1 MDIIF
6 SEFYLGENKINLAK
20 KYQNIERLTE
30 KTGIESVWA
39 TNGDI
44 MTLAQN
50 AFRNSDKSLKNKIKI
65 FILVTQS
72 PLDFLPANSTTIAHK
87 LGLGN
92 EIFTFD
98 FNQGCSGFVQAF
110 LVMRNLIK
118 RFNTGLIITADCY
131 RKKLDPLDRST
142 NAVFSDAASAI
153 IFKQNKDKNILFQET
168 YTDGSKRN
176 WLYQSTKDENNG
188 FLHMS
193 GSEIWIF
200 TLRKVVPQI
209 ENAIKYC
216 KEKKMRIGAIY
227 IHQASKIVVD
237 GIKSALGKYGDLILE
252 NYKHYGNTVSSTIPI
267 LICEQPIEDQDGVV
281 ILSGFGVG
289 LTSTTIVYG

>member
-1 MDIIF
+1 MDIVF
-6 SEFYLGENKINLAK
+6 SGFYLGEKKINLAE
-20 KYQNIERLTE
+20 KYKNIERLTE

-39 TNGDI
+39 TTGDI
-44 MTLAQN
+44 ITLAQN
-50 AFRNSDKSLKNKIKI
+50 AFQKLDKNFKDKIKI

-72 PLDFLPANSTTIAHK
+72 PSDFLPANSTTIAHK

-92 EIFTFD
+92 EVFTFD

-110 LVMRNLIK
+110 LVMENLIK
-118 RFNTGLIITADCY
+118 HFDTGLIITADCY

-153 IFKQNKDKNILFQET
+153 IFRQNKNKNILFQET
-168 YTDGSKRN
+168 YTDGSKRK

-216 KEKKMRIGAIY
+216 KEKKIRIGAIY

-237 GIKSALGKYGDLILE
+237 GIKSALGEYGNLILE

-267 LICEQPIEDQDGVV
+267 LICEQPIERQNGVV
-281 ILSGFGVG
+281 IFSGFGVG